1 MALKPSERDELLIEL
16 KTAMVGLKDTDEKGM
31 VGDIK
36 EIKETLKKQNGR
48 IRKNTITIVALV
60 SFLTGIGLLEWQ
72 DVIHIF
78 GG

>member
-1 MALKPSERDELLIEL
+1 MTLKPSERDELLVEL
-16 KTAMVGLKDTDEKGM
+16 KTAVVGIKDTDEKGL

-36 EIKETLKKQNGR
+36 EIKESVRRQNGR
-48 IRKNTITIVALV
+48 IRKNTISIIALV
-60 SFLTGIGLLEWQ
+60 SFLTGLGVLEWQ